1 MSLMKK
7 KMNWVGGFLFSFSR
21 QTRLRQKFC
30 NISFLN
36 KHRIKLK
43 RTKQS
48 HSNHFY
54 MILGTNLIAMP
65 LEKRT

>member
-43 RTKQS
+43 KTK
-48 HSNHFY
+48 
-54 MILGTNLIAMP
+54 
-65 LEKRT
+65 